1 MYRSLHWLLL
11 ATTLIFLNNRILNY
25 PSEPNKKEPLTFHTI
40 IPPAVTYAS
49 LKLLNKKKK
58 FALPAEKIVI
68 EEIGAIGLTQAGLSK
83 PTAEKITRC
92 SIAIVNDKEF
102 PSSPQHHL
110 ESAGKV
116 LLSEIIIDEIEDSY
130 FPPNTEDNTAL
141 QTGKLIAKGLAR
153 HYLDNQF
160 DDMSDWY
167 PAPPPFLQFDNKF
180 YSSDEINPEDFDKQ
194 LLTLLINCS
203 TKTFIAKKLREIIGQ
218 HTYLSIK
225 QLPVITADD
234 IAAATVTGVTCHY
247 FEQNSP
253 KKTSKKIGKEFVV
266 RKMVATELGI
276 IKRCWHYGVN
286 NLNVLKSIDKWHKNH
301 PKITWVQ
308 KNLAEYTLT
317 AYTNKFLEELYS
329 KSKN

>member
-1 MYRSLHWLLL
+1 MYHSLHWLLL
-11 ATTLIFLNNRILNY
+11 ASLLVFSNNTIFNL
-25 PSEPNKKEPLTFHTI
+25 PSEPNKKESLTFRTI
-40 IPPAVTYAS
+40 IPPVASYVS
-49 LKLLNKKKK
+49 LKLLNQQKK
-58 FALPAEKIVI
+58 FAIPAEKIVI

-160 DDMSDWY
+160 DDINDWY

-180 YSSDEINPEDFDKQ
+180 VSSDAINPEGFEKQ
-194 LLTLLINCS
+194 LLTLMINYG
-203 TKTFIAKKLREIIGQ
+203 TKAFIAKKLIEITGQ

-225 QLPVITADD
+225 QLPVITAGD
-234 IAAATVTGVTCHY
+234 IAAATVTGVTSHY
-247 FEQNSP
+247 FEHNSSE
-253 KKTSKKIGKEFVV
+253 KTSKKIGKEFVV
-266 RKMVATELGI
+266 NKIVATELGI
-276 IKRCWHYGVN
+276 IKRCWRYGVN
-286 NLNVLKSIDKWHKNH
+286 NLNVLKSINKWHKNH

-317 AYTNKFLEELYS
+317 ACTNKLLEELYS